1 MTPVTAEDFRPPWGL
16 RSPHLQSILA
26 SSSARRALRGRLVR
40 RLERDAAWVTL
51 DCGGGVRLTGC
62 HTAQTARPRPRGLAV
77 LFHGWEGS
85 TRSTYLLLTGARL
98 LAEGWDV
105 FRLNFRDHG
114 GTHAL
119 NRELFH
125 SCRIDEVVGAMRA
138 IGQRFSVRP
147 LVLVGFSLGGN
158 FALRVALRAPAAG
171 IELAHAI
178 AVCPVINPHSGLFQL
193 EHAPRMYHDY
203 FMWKW
208 RRSLKLKQRAFAD
221 AELFARRDLAGT
233 LRTLT
238 EALVLR
244 HTDFG
249 SLDRYLDGYS
259 LAGDALAGLAVPT
272 SILASRDD
280 PVCPAT
286 DFASLR
292 LPPCVELTVTERG
305 GHCGFIRD
313 WRLGSWAE
321 DYISARCARLC
332 DHP

>member
-1 MTPVTAEDFRPPWGL
+1 MRDVVAAEFRPPRGL
-16 RSPHLQSILA
+16 RSPHVQSILA
-26 SSSARRALRGRLVR
+26 SSALRRFVR
-40 RLERDAAWVTL
+40 RRRSRPLERDAEWTVL
-51 DCGGGVRLTGC
+51 DCGDGVRLTGC
-62 HTAQTARPRPRGLAV
+62 HTPQRSLPRPRGLAV

-85 TRSTYLLLTGARL
+85 TRSTYLLQTGARL
-98 LAEGWDV
+98 LGDGWDV

-114 GTHAL
+114 GSHAL
-119 NRELFH
+119 NRGIFH
-125 SCRIDEVVGAMRA
+125 SCRIDEVVGSLRA
-138 IGQRFSVRP
+138 LQSLYPVRP
-147 LVLVGFSLGGN
+147 MTLTGFSLGGN

-171 IELAHAI
+171 VDLAHVI

-208 RRSLKLKQRAFAD
+208 RRSLRAKQRAFSGTD
-221 AELFARRDLAGT
+221 LFTRRDLAGT

-249 SLDRYLDGYS
+249 SLDNYLDGYS
-259 LAGDALAGLAVPT
+259 VAGDRLAALAVPT

-280 PVCPAT
+280 PVCPAS
-286 DFASLR
+286 DLEDMA
-292 LPPCVELTVTERG
+292 LPACVTLAVTELG

-313 WRLGSWAE
+313 WRLDSFAE
-321 DYISARCARLC
+321 DYIAARLALA
-332 DHP
+332 